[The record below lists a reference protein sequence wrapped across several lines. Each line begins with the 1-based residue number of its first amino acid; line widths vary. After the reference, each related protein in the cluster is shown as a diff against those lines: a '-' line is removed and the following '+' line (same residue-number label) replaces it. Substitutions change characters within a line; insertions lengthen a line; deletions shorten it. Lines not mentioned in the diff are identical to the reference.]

1 VITNQSC
8 ANRYTITR
16 TYRAIDACGN
26 YSTCNQTITVFD
38 DTPPTMECP
47 ANIVAGDCNTVNFC
61 NATASDNCIET
72 PVQISY
78 NYACDYNFPP
88 GNTIVVASAV
98 DGCGNTASCNF
109 TVTITENPSCNL
121 VAPAALPT
129 AGSAGN
135 SLCVAAT
142 DGYSYAWTV
151 SGTGWAI
158 TDGVSSN
165 CITYTAGAVGVAGTF
180 CLTITNQYNCSSTC
194 CVTFQSLGMQ
204 YCTYTQGFYG
214 GNGKNC
220 SGQKA
225 LQVINQALTN
235 GGNLLIGSPA
245 NNRSLTILT
254 SQGSCLNSK
263 MPAGTTP
270 AILPL
275 GQVTCATATGFG
287 YLSGG
292 RFVSVLV
299 GQTIALGL
307 NLRNSANLPSLVL
320 YGNQFTT
327 AKATSCTSGTPIAGT
342 EATFCIPTN
351 VWNYLSAPKTVAKLY
366 TLANQTLGGSIPTG
380 MTVAD
385 VNAAV
390 DAINRGFD
398 QCRVLTAFG
407 TCGTSRSTE
416 DQTTEDNAIAFPE
429 FGEQLQLTSYPN
441 PMSDDAIIEF
451 SSEQDIRGALELYSS
466 TGELVSTI
474 FSGDLKGGETR
485 VVRFNASELAS
496 GIYIC
501 KLSAGDKVQYNKI
514 IINK

>member
-1 VITNQSC
+1 
-8 ANRYTITR
+8 
-16 TYRAIDACGN
+16 
-26 YSTCNQTITVFD
+26 
-38 DTPPTMECP
+38 
-47 ANIVAGDCNTVNFC
+47 
-61 NATASDNCIET
+61 
-72 PVQISY
+72 
-78 NYACDYNFPP
+78 
-88 GNTIVVASAV
+88 
-98 DGCGNTASCNF
+98 
-109 TVTITENPSCNL
+109 
-121 VAPAALPT
+121 
-129 AGSAGN
+129 
-135 SLCVAAT
+135 
-142 DGYSYAWTV
+142 
-151 SGTGWAI
+151 
-158 TDGVSSN
+158 
-165 CITYTAGAVGVAGTF
+165 
-180 CLTITNQYNCSSTC
+180 
-194 CVTFQSLGMQ
+194 MQ

-220 SGQKA
+220 SEQKA

-235 GGNLLIGSPA
+235 GGNLVIGSPA

-407 TCGTSRSTE
+407 TCDTSRSIE